1 MAVARQ
7 VVHCDQAV
15 PPCTVIASVIEM
27 LGAATDPLKPGRE
40 CWGSLLGACKALRW
54 DVRTQGRPV
63 AFKTTEHLPTRI

>member
-27 LGAATDPLKPGRE
+27 LGAATDLLKVGRE
-40 CWGSLLGACKALRW
+40 CWGSLLGVVLA
-54 DVRTQGRPV
+54 QGPPV
-63 AFKTTEHLPTRI
+63 ASKTTEHLPTRI